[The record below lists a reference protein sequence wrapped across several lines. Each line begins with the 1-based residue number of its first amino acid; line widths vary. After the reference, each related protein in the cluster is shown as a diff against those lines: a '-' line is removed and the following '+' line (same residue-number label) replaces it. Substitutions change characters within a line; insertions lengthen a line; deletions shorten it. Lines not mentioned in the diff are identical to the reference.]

1 MVDNNIN
8 SNGNKYIKMEI
19 PIIKDITE
27 VSEFQSRLSL
37 NNLETISKN
46 DRDETESLNS
56 YGCTDT
62 ESTPGVTPNTPI
74 SPFQGGQHFTF
85 SPGPDTLRHFT
96 FDPVSHLNQQI
107 LLQNKDSDRDPSKG
121 ETDSEIKTNNDIVLS
136 KRVFPTRR
144 RRHDPPTKDVM
155 KRRRLAANARERRR
169 MESLNVAFDKLREVV
184 PSFGEDTKLSK
195 YETLQMA
202 QTYINALKD
211 LL

>member
-1 MVDNNIN
+1 
-8 SNGNKYIKMEI
+8 MEI
-19 PIIKDITE
+19 PIINDITD
-27 VSEFQSRLSL
+27 VSDIQERLSL
-37 NNLETISKN
+37 HNLERLTKN
-46 DRDETESLNS
+46 DCDETESLNS

-74 SPFQGGQHFTF
+74 SPPFQGGQHFTF
-85 SPGPDTLRHFT
+85 SPGTDTLRHFT

-107 LLQNKDSDRDPSKG
+107 LLQNKDNAQS
-121 ETDSEIKTNNDIVLS
+121 TDVREPEIKTKDMVLS

-169 MESLNVAFDKLREVV
+169 MENLNVAFDKLRDVV

>member
-1 MVDNNIN
+1 MDL
-8 SNGNKYIKMEI
+8 
-19 PIIKDITE
+19 PIIESITD
-27 VSEFQSRLSL
+27 VTGFQKRFSL
-37 NNLETISKN
+37 NNLETLSKN

-74 SPFQGGQHFTF
+74 SPPFQGGQHFTF
-85 SPGPDTLRHFT
+85 SPGPETLRHFT

-107 LLQNKDSDRDPSKG
+107 LLQNKDNVLS
-121 ETDSEIKTNNDIVLS
+121 TDDKDEPEIKTKDMVIS

-144 RRHDPPTKDVM
+144 RRHDPPTRDVM